1 MKKINLVIFSGS
13 NKPSSFEEIKIDLE
27 KIARNLKKDKYSVWY
42 GGGETGLMGIIPYNF
57 HLKGGE
63 VFSVDAKQ
71 FVEIY
76 GSASFGKT
84 YVMDTFNERQQGLL
98 NSGDIFLC
106 LPGGIGTLSE
116 LFDVLVNIDVNKKD
130 FKIILYSYNNFYKN
144 IIEFLEDKKREGF
157 IKSRVLENI
166 IIYDNSKDIIDFF
179 DKYPV

>member
-13 NKPSSFEEIKIDLE
+13 NRPSFFEEIKIDLE
-27 KIARNLKKDKYSVWY
+27 KIACNLNKDKYSVWY
-42 GGGETGLMGIIPYNF
+42 GGGETGLMGLIPYNF
-57 HLKGGE
+57 YLKGGE

-71 FVEIY
+71 FVETY

-84 YVMDTFNERQQGLL
+84 YVMDTFNERQQRLL

-130 FKIILYSYNNFYKN
+130 FKIILYSYKNFYKN
-144 IIEFLEDKKREGF
+144 IINFLKDKNREGF

-166 IIYDNSKDIIDFF
+166 VICCNYKDIIHFF
-179 DKYPV
+179 DKY